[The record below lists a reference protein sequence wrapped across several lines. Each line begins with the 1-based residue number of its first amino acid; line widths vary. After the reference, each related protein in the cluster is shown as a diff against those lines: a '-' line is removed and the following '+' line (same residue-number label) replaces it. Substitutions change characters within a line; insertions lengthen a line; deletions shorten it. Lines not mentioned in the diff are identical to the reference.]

1 MPTTLVNA
9 PEQGQLVT
17 VRSRNWIVNEVAP
30 STLPSSGLHG
40 LGDGQTL
47 VSLASIEDDG
57 LGEELTV
64 IWELEPGARVVDEV
78 TLPDPTGFDPP
89 DQLDAFLDAVRWGAS
104 SSADVRNIQ
113 SPFRSGI
120 DIEDYQ
126 LDPVVRAIQM
136 PRVNLLIAD
145 DVGLG
150 KTIESG
156 LVALELIIRHRA
168 RRVLVICP
176 ASLQV
181 QWRDQM
187 RDKFG
192 LDFRIV
198 DSELMRDLRRKRGIH
213 VNPWSH
219 FPRLITSLDF
229 LKRERPL
236 RLFRETLPAEGE
248 SIYPR
253 RYDVLI
259 VDEAHNCAPSGRG
272 KYATDSLRTEAV
284 RLVAPHFEHKLFLT
298 ATPHNGYSESFT
310 ALLELLDNQ
319 RFARGMSTDTKEFT
333 RQRDAVMV
341 RRLKSELPK
350 DDFGHD
356 RFPKRALEAL
366 EVDYPQQEKR
376 IHAALKEYA
385 ASRQA
390 RAEEP
395 AERFATDF
403 VLMTLKKRLF
413 SSPAAFLQTLEKHEN
428 SLRTARK
435 RKGVAKPTR
444 GILQRQIDRVDED
457 YSIDDEAE
465 EATHEALDAAV
476 LLFGE
481 PSADEWSLL
490 KEMKSWAGR
499 ASSQLDAKT
508 RRLVGYLHEHI
519 RPNGSWGQDRVIIF
533 TEYRATQNWLQG
545 VLAAERLTG
554 NDRLMTMYG
563 GMESKDRERIKAA
576 FQTDPKQSAVRI
588 LLATDAASEGIDL
601 QNHCSRMIHFEIPWN
616 PNRLEQ
622 RNGRIDRHGQK
633 SRTVQIAHFVGKGYS
648 DRERSMA
655 ETAVGDLEADL
666 EFLMR
671 AVRKVEAIREDLG
684 KVGPVIADQ
693 VQEAMLGRRARL
705 DTRRAES
712 EAAPVRKLLKFERD
726 LAKQIK
732 ALTDKLQETKRE
744 LRLDPE
750 NVQKVVEV
758 ALALA
763 GQPALE
769 EARVPGLWP
778 DPERTS
784 CPVFRLPALSG
795 SWAHCA
801 EGLAHPF
808 TGAARPFVF
817 DHALAKGRED
827 VALVHL
833 NHRLVQM
840 SLRLLRAEIW
850 ALGGQKK
857 RLNRVTAR
865 VVPDRTL
872 QHLAVVAHA
881 RLVVIGGDSHRLH
894 EEIITAGG
902 HIREGRF
909 SRFTSL
915 KEMQDILAAA
925 TADEPSER
933 VKQKLLDLW
942 FTTAKPL
949 QQALDNRTQER
960 TEGLT
965 KMLAERADKEASDI
979 TAILTELERAIRDQ
993 LDDPE
998 YQQGFLPG
1006 LAPTEQEQFER
1017 NVDALRRR
1025 LGEIPGEIEKET
1037 EAIRARF
1044 VDPEP
1049 RMFPVAVTFLV
1060 PARLAREG
1068 R

>member
-1 MPTTLVNA
+1 MAGAVASL
-9 PEQGQLVT
+9 PEQGQLVA
-17 VRSRNWIVNEVAP
+17 VRSRRWVVGDINK
-30 STLPSSGLHG
+30 STLPPPPLVPVPDKPQH
-40 LGDGQTL
+40 L
-47 VSLASIEDDG
+47 VSLLSVEDDA
-57 LGEELTV
+57 LGEELQV
-64 IWELEPGARVVDEV
+64 VWEIEPGAEV
-78 TLPDPTGFDPP
+78 IEKVALPEPTGFDAP
-89 DQLDAFLDAVRWGAS
+89 DRLDAFLDAVRWGAAS
-104 SSADVRNIQ
+104 TADVRNIQ

-136 PRVNLLIAD
+136 PRVSLLVAD

-168 RRVLVICP
+168 RRVLVVCP

-198 DSELMRDLRRKRGIH
+198 DSELMKDLRRRRGIH

-219 FPRLITSLDF
+219 FPRLITSIDF

-236 RLFRETLPAEGE
+236 RLFKETLPAEGE
-248 SIYPR
+248 SVYPR

-259 VDEAHNCAPSGRG
+259 VDEAHNCAPAGRG
-272 KYATDSLRTEAV
+272 GRYAIDSLRTGAI
-284 RLVAPHFEHKLFLT
+284 RLLAPHFEHKLFLT

-319 RFARGMSTDTKEFT
+319 RFARGMATDTKEFFK
-333 RQRDAVMV
+333 QRDAVMV

-350 DDFGHD
+350 DDFGQD
-356 RFPKRALEAL
+356 RFPKRVLEAL
-366 EVDYPQQEKR
+366 EVDYPGEEKR
-376 IHAALKEYA
+376 IHVALKRYA
-385 ASRQA
+385 ELRQA
-390 RAEEP
+390 NTQDHAEK
-395 AERFATDF
+395 FATDF

-413 SSPAAFLQTLEKHEN
+413 SSPAAFLRTMEQHEN
-428 SLRTARK
+428 SLRSAKK
-435 RKGVAKPTR
+435 RKSISRPTR
-444 GILQRQIDRVDED
+444 GVLQRQIDRVDEE
-457 YSIDDEAE
+457 YSVDDEAE
-465 EATHEALDAAV
+465 EATHEALDAAS
-476 LLFGE
+476 LLFRE
-481 PSADEWSLL
+481 PSPEESALL
-490 KEMKSWAGR
+490 KEMKSWAER
-499 ASSQLDAKT
+499 AMAQLDAKV
-508 RRLVGYLHEHI
+508 RGLIRWLNANI
-519 RPNGSWGQDRVIIF
+519 RPGGKWSDDRVILF

-545 VLAAERLTG
+545 VLAAEGLTA

-563 GMESKDRERIKAA
+563 GMDSKERERVKAA
-576 FQTDPKQSAVRI
+576 FQADPHRSPVRI

-633 SRTVQIAHFVGKGYS
+633 AKQVWIAHFVGKGYN
-648 DRERSMA
+648 DRERTMA
-655 ETAVGDLEADL
+655 DTAVGDLEADL

-684 KVGPVIADQ
+684 KVGPVIAEQ
-693 VQEAMLGRRARL
+693 VEEAMLGRRSRL
-705 DTRRAES
+705 DTKRAES
-712 EAAPVRKLLKFERD
+712 ESEPVRRLLKFERD

-732 ALTDKLQETKRE
+732 ALTDKLHETRRE

-758 ALALA
+758 ALELA
-763 GQPALE
+763 GQPPLE

-778 DPERTS
+778 DPKRKT
-784 CPVFRLPALSG
+784 CPVFRLPALTG
-795 SWAHCA
+795 SWESCV
-801 EGLAHPF
+801 ESLYDPYERDKV
-808 TGAARPFVF
+808 RPFVF
-817 DHALAKGRED
+817 DHALFKGREED

-840 SLRLLRAEIW
+840 SLRLLRAEVW
-850 ALGGQKK
+850 SQEGRK

-865 VVPDRTL
+865 VVPDSAL

-881 RLVVIGGDSHRLH
+881 RLVVIGGDSQRLH
-894 EEIITAGG
+894 EEIVAAGG
-902 HIREGRF
+902 SIREGRF
-909 SRFTSL
+909 SRFGSL
-915 KEMQDILAAA
+915 KEMQDILATA
-925 TADEPSER
+925 TAEEPSAT
-933 VKQKLLDLW
+933 VKRKLLDLW
-942 FTTAKPL
+942 PRVAEPL
-949 QQALDNRTQER
+949 RQALDARSR
-960 TEGLT
+960 DRSEGLQ
-965 KMLAERADKEASDI
+965 KLLAERADKEASDI
-979 TAILTELERAIRDQ
+979 RAILSELERAIRDQ
-993 LDDPE
+993 LDIPE

-1006 LAPTEQEQFER
+1006 LAPVEQEQFER

-1025 LGEIPGEIEKET
+1025 LGEIPGEVEKET

-1044 VDPEP
+1044 ADPQP

-1060 PARLAREG
+1060 PSRLS
-1068 R
+1068 

>member
-1 MPTTLVNA
+1 MASALTST
-9 PEQGQLVT
+9 PESGQLVS
-17 VRSRNWIVNEVAP
+17 VRSRRWVVGEIRS
-30 STLPSSGLHG
+30 STLPPPPLEPVRAEPQH
-40 LGDGQTL
+40 L
-47 VSLASIEDDG
+47 VSLLSVEDDA
-57 LGEELTV
+57 LGEELQV
-64 IWELEPGARVVDEV
+64 VWEIEPGAEV
-78 TLPDPTGFDPP
+78 IEKVSLPEPTGFDPP
-89 DQLDAFLDAVRWGAS
+89 DRLDAFLDAVRWGAAS
-104 SSADVRNIQ
+104 TADLKNIQ

-168 RRVLVICP
+168 RRVLVVCP

-198 DSELMRDLRRKRGIH
+198 DSELMRDLRRRRGIH

-236 RLFRETLPAEGE
+236 RLFKETLPAEGE
-248 SIYPR
+248 SVYPR

-272 KYATDSLRTEAV
+272 KYATDSLRTGAI
-284 RLVAPHFEHKLFLT
+284 RLLAPHFEHKLFLT

-319 RFARGMSTDTKEFT
+319 RFARGMDTGTKEFH
-333 RQRDAVMV
+333 RQKEAVMV

-350 DDFGHD
+350 DDFGKD
-356 RFPKRALEAL
+356 RFPKRVLEAL
-366 EVDYPQQEKR
+366 EVEYPPEEKR
-376 IHAALKEYA
+376 IHAALKRYSEL
-385 ASRQA
+385 RQGNA
-390 RAEEP
+390 QDHAEK
-395 AERFATDF
+395 FATDF
-403 VLMTLKKRLF
+403 VLLTLKKRLF
-413 SSPAAFLQTLEKHEN
+413 SSPAAFLRTLEQHES
-428 SLRTARK
+428 SLRNAKK
-435 RKGVAKPTR
+435 RKAVSKPTR
-444 GILQRQIDRVDED
+444 GVLQRQIDRVEED
-457 YSIDDEAE
+457 YSVDDEAE
-465 EATHEALDAAV
+465 EATHEALDAAS
-476 LLFGE
+476 LLFRE
-481 PSADEWSLL
+481 PSPEELALL

-499 ASSQLDAKT
+499 ATSQLDAKT
-508 RRLVGYLHEHI
+508 KGLTRWLNEHI
-519 RPNGSWGQDRVIIF
+519 RPGGRWSDERVIIF

-545 VLAAERLTG
+545 VLAAEGLTG
-554 NDRLMTMYG
+554 GERLLTMYG
-563 GMESKDRERIKAA
+563 GMDSKDRERIKAS
-576 FQTDPKQSAVRI
+576 FQTDPRQSPVRI

-633 SRTVQIAHFVGKGYS
+633 AKSVRVYHFVGKGYN
-648 DRERSMA
+648 DRERGMA
-655 ETAVGDLEADL
+655 DTKVGDLDADL

-693 VQEAMLGRRARL
+693 VQEAMLGRRSRL
-705 DTRRAES
+705 DTKRAES
-712 EAAPVRKLLKFERD
+712 ESEPVRRLFKFERD

-732 ALTDKLQETKRE
+732 ALTDKLHETKRE

-758 ALALA
+758 ALELA
-763 GQPALE
+763 GQPPLE
-769 EARVPGLWP
+769 EAKLPGLWP
-778 DPERTS
+778 DPKRKA

-795 SWAHCA
+795 SWEQCA

-808 TGAARPFVF
+808 TGEARPFVF
-817 DHALAKGRED
+817 DHALSRGRED

-840 SLRLLRAEIW
+840 SLRLLRAEVW
-850 ALGGQKK
+850 SPEGQKK
-857 RLNRVTAR
+857 KLNRVTAR
-865 VVPDRTL
+865 VVPDSAL

-881 RLVVIGGDSHRLH
+881 RLVVIGGDSQRLH
-894 EEIITAGG
+894 EEIISAGG
-902 HIREGRF
+902 QIREGRF
-909 SRFTSL
+909 SRFGSL
-915 KEMQDILAAA
+915 REMQDALAAA
-925 TADEPSER
+925 TGEEPSEG
-933 VKQKLLDLW
+933 VKRKLLDLW
-942 FTTAKPL
+942 PKTADAIH
-949 QQALDNRTQER
+949 QALDARTRDR
-960 TEGLT
+960 TDGLN
-965 KMLAERADKEASDI
+965 KILAERADKEVADI
-979 TAILTELERAIRDQ
+979 TAILTELQTAIQDQ
-993 LDDPE
+993 LNDPFYRE
-998 YQQGFLPG
+998 TYLPG
-1006 LAPTEQEQFER
+1006 FAPAEQEQFER

-1025 LGEIPGEIEKET
+1025 LGEIPAEISKES
-1037 EAIRARF
+1037 ESIRARF
-1044 VDPEP
+1044 ADPKP

-1060 PARLAREG
+1060 PTKLARA
-1068 R
+1068 

>member
-1 MPTTLVNA
+1 MSVALLNP
-9 PEQGQLVT
+9 PESGQLVS
-17 VRSRNWIVNEVAP
+17 VRSRRWVV
-30 STLPSSGLHG
+30 SDVQSGTLPPSS
-40 LGDGQTL
+40 LGPVPSRSEHL
-47 VSLASIEDDG
+47 VSLLSVEDDA
-57 LGEELTV
+57 LGEELQV
-64 IWELEPGARVVDEV
+64 VWEIEPGALVIEKVS
-78 TLPDPTGFDPP
+78 LPEPTGFDPP
-89 DQLDAFLDAVRWGAS
+89 DRLDAFLDAVRWGAAS
-104 SSADVRNIQ
+104 TADVRNIQ

-168 RRVLVICP
+168 RRVMVVCP

-198 DSELMRDLRRKRGIH
+198 DSELMRDLRRRRGIH

-236 RLFRETLPAEGE
+236 RLFKETLPAEGE

-272 KYATDSLRTEAV
+272 KYATDSLRTGAI
-284 RLVAPHFEHKLFLT
+284 RLLAPHFEHKLFLT

-319 RFARGMSTDTKEFT
+319 RFARGMDTNTKEFH
-333 RQRDAVMV
+333 RQKEAVMV

-350 DDFGHD
+350 DDFGID
-356 RFPKRALEAL
+356 RFPKRVLEAL
-366 EVDYPQQEKR
+366 EVDYPAEEKR
-376 IHAALKEYA
+376 VHAALKRYSEL
-385 ASRQA
+385 RQTNA
-390 RAEEP
+390 QDHAEK
-395 AERFATDF
+395 FATDF

-413 SSPAAFLQTLEKHEN
+413 SSPAAFLRTLEQHES
-428 SLRTARK
+428 SLRNARK
-435 RKGVAKPTR
+435 RKAVSRPTR
-444 GILQRQIDRVDED
+444 GVLQRQIDRVDED
-457 YSIDDEAE
+457 YSVDDEAD
-465 EATHEALDAAV
+465 EATHEALDAAS
-476 LLFGE
+476 LLFRE
-481 PSADEWSLL
+481 PSPEELSLL
-490 KEMKSWAGR
+490 KEMKSWAER
-499 ASSQLDAKT
+499 ATSQLDAKT
-508 RRLVGYLHEHI
+508 QGLTRWLDEHI
-519 RPNGSWGQDRVIIF
+519 RPGGKWSDERVIIF

-545 VLAAERLTG
+545 VLAAEGLTG
-554 NDRLMTMYG
+554 GERLQTMYG
-563 GMESKDRERIKAA
+563 GMDSKDRERIKAA
-576 FQTDPKQSAVRI
+576 FQTDPKQSPVRI

-601 QNHCSRMIHFEIPWN
+601 QNHCSKMIHFEIPWN

-633 SRTVQIAHFVGKGYS
+633 AKEVKIHHFVGKGYN
-648 DRERSMA
+648 DRERRFA
-655 ETAVGDLEADL
+655 DTAVGDLDADL

-693 VQEAMLGRRARL
+693 VQDAMLGRRTRL
-705 DTRRAES
+705 DTVKAES
-712 EAAPVRKLLKFERD
+712 ESEPVRKLFKFERD
-726 LAKQIK
+726 LAKQIRS
-732 ALTDKLQETKRE
+732 LTDKLHETKRE

-758 ALALA
+758 ALELA
-763 GQPALE
+763 GQPPLE
-769 EARVPGLWP
+769 EARLKDLWP
-778 DPERTS
+778 DPKRRA

-795 SWAHCA
+795 SWEQCS

-808 TGAARPFVF
+808 TGEARPFVF
-817 DHALAKGRED
+817 DHALSKGRED
-827 VALVHL
+827 VVLVHL

-840 SLRLLRAEIW
+840 SLRLLRAEVW
-850 ALGGQKK
+850 SPVGQKK

-865 VVPDRTL
+865 VVPDSVL
-872 QHLAVVAHA
+872 QHLAVVGHA
-881 RLVVIGGDSHRLH
+881 RLVVIGGDSQRLH
-894 EEIITAGG
+894 EEIISAGG
-902 HIREGRF
+902 QIREGRF
-909 SRFTSL
+909 SRFGSL
-915 KEMQDILAAA
+915 KEMQDALAAA
-925 TADEPSER
+925 TDEEPSEA
-933 VKQKLLDLW
+933 VKRKLLDLW
-942 FTTAKPL
+942 SRTADPIH
-949 QQALDNRTQER
+949 QALEARTKDR
-960 TEGLT
+960 TEGLK
-965 KMLAERADKEASDI
+965 KMLAERADKEVSDI
-979 TAILTELERAIRDQ
+979 TAILTELETAIRSQ
-993 LDDPE
+993 LNDPFYRE
-998 YQQGFLPG
+998 TFLPG
-1006 LAPTEQEQFER
+1006 FAPAEQEQFER

-1025 LGEIPGEIEKET
+1025 LGEIPIEIKKES
-1037 EAIRARF
+1037 ESIRARF
-1044 VDPEP
+1044 ADPQP

-1060 PARLAREG
+1060 PKKMR
-1068 R
+1068 